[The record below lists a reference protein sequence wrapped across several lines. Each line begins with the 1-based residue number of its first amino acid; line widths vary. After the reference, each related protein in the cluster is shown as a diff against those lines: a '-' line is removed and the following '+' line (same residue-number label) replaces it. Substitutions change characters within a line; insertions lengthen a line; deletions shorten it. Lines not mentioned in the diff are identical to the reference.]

1 MFPVM
6 FLAMGLLPLLLEFLL
21 NWYVMNLAVVT
32 PTLLGAAASLAG
44 CALGRRGGSGNG

>member
-6 FLAMGLLPLLLEFLL
+6 FLSLGLLPLLLGFLL